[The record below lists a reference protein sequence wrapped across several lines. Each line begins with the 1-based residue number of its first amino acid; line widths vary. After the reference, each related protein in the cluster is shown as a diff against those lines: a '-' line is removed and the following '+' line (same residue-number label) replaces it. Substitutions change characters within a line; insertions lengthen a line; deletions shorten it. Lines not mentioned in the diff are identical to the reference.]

1 MYIQIN
7 KIELINIQ
15 VKNFFRLFSKHV
27 LDGLRFGKIG
37 IEFIDFLA
45 YILSGS
51 L

>member
-15 VKNFFRLFSKHV
+15 VKNFFRLFFKHV
-27 LDGLRFGKIG
+27 LEGIRFGKIG

-45 YILSGS
+45 YMLSEP